1 MATKKPTKRQSML
14 ARLDHI
20 NATLELR
27 RKKCLAEF
35 LDKSLMRAPQSPQRL
50 AAAMSRH
57 YPRLSVMVIHQN
69 GDVVLQAAPGPARN
83 FGDVDP
89 TDLVACTL
97 AENALKE
104 AAYPSLSD
112 VQSYA
117 TGFSDAAPDYENM
130 KELRAENARLKD
142 RQPRNVPP
150 MLMMPGGFGMGGG
163 W

>member
-69 GDVVLQAAPGPARN
+69 GDVVLQAAPGPARS
-83 FGDVDP
+83 FEYADP
-89 TDLVACTL
+89 TDWVMNQ
-97 AENALKE
+97 AEDALKE

-142 RQPRNVPP
+142 RRQNDVRP